1 MHKDCTMSAIEEYLE
16 LVDHLYG
23 VYLDS
28 TTGFDLVKKS
38 MEDSQKNTLKMLKE
52 KYPELANQEHQDT
65 TAMIY
70 GKGDPNTPEAVELHR
85 CTQGQYKLRNSE
97 AGDNFKFIG
106 NMCLISL
113 YQYWEDHY
121 RSKVASLFQMPKNE
135 LKAPIFGDLR
145 LLRRSIVHHAGIA
158 LKEIEKSEV
167 LKWYKEGD
175 DIFVSKS
182 QFEDVIYRLKALMLS
197 YKQQVINQQCPVRF
211 LHTLKTVKK

>member
-16 LVDHLYG
+16 LVDHIYG

-28 TTGFDLVKKS
+28 TTGFDLVKKG
-38 MEDSQKNTLKMLKE
+38 MEDSQQNTLKILKE
-52 KYPELANQEHQDT
+52 KYPELANQEYQDT

-70 GKGDPNTPEAVELHR
+70 GKGDPNTPEAIWLHR
-85 CTQGQYKLRNSE
+85 CTQGQYKSRNSE

-106 NMCLISL
+106 NMCIISL

-121 RSKVASLFQMPKNE
+121 RSKVANLFAMPKNE

-145 LLRRSIVHHAGIA
+145 LLRHSIVHHAGIA
-158 LKEIEKSEV
+158 LKNIEKSEV

-175 DIFVSKS
+175 NIFVSKS
-182 QFEDVIYRLKALMLS
+182 QFEDVIYRLKELMLG
-197 YKQQVINQQCPVRF
+197 YKQQNIKGI
-211 LHTLKTVKK
+211 TKKSS